1 MIKMAVLPYKTDISI
16 TGCRE
21 NYGFPQLRQ
30 KNTQR
35 GESSCN
41 GTTVLHVD
49 DQSAFLELTSEYLAK
64 ELDDVTLITRSDPQ
78 AAVAYLKAN
87 EVDCIVSDYQMGTM
101 DGLEFYEQV
110 ASHSTEV
117 PFILFTSKDSDTI
130 ASEALEAGIDSFLQK
145 SSDPSGF
152 RMLANRISLL
162 VELYQL
168 S

>member
-1 MIKMAVLPYKTDISI
+1 MDS
-16 TGCRE
+16 
-21 NYGFPQLRQ
+21 PQLGQ
-30 KNTQR
+30 KNPQI
-35 GESSCN
+35 GESSCS

-49 DQSAFLELTSEYLAK
+49 DQSAFLELTSDYLTK

-78 AAVAYLKAN
+78 AAATYLKAN

-110 ASHSTEV
+110 ASNGTEV
-117 PFILFTSKDSDTI
+117 PFILFTSTDSDTI
-130 ASEALEAGIDSFLQK
+130 VSEALSAGIDSFCRK
-145 SSDPSGF
+145 SSDTSCF
-152 RMLANRISLL
+152 RLLANRISLL